1 MNYLFRSLIFI
12 CSLLSC
18 VVSSASAAVTEQAG
32 GHEYL
37 LNKAEYFL
45 LKDPK
50 RTLTIL
56 AELDSASKLER
67 TIALK
72 KLLLQ
77 AKALLTQRQ
86 NVAAQLAISQLYDYA
101 QSSEFR
107 KTLFDNLY
115 ISATWLR
122 RAHHH
127 QAATDAYRCAL
138 KKAQTQRQAIRAL
151 NGLANVLR
159 EQGDFATAA
168 AVYQQAI
175 SQAQKVSDKLAIASL
190 QNNLGTAY
198 LDGGEFSLAKTAFAA
213 AFEQFQMMEHQAAR
227 LNAGLNLLFAALM
240 SQDLMLYQRLITRVE
255 KLTVEYNNL
264 SRLAYLDWIKL
275 AYRFQQT
282 EPLSDKQK
290 HYLSEQFSAIDD
302 VGLQR
307 VIKQYL
313 AAPMAVTVA
322 IKTTTN
328 SEPLTEHGSWVATL
342 TQCNW

>member
-1 MNYLFRSLIFI
+1 MSYLFRSLIFI
-12 CSLLSC
+12 CSLLGC
-18 VVSSASAAVTEQAG
+18 VVSSASAAVTEEAG

-37 LNKAEYFL
+37 LSKAEYFL
-45 LKDPK
+45 LKDPN

-56 AELDSASKLER
+56 AELESASKLER
-67 TIALK
+67 SIELK

-86 NVAAQLAISQLYDYA
+86 NMAAQLPISQMYKYVD
-101 QSSEFR
+101 SSDFTEH
-107 KTLFDNLY
+107 LFDNLY
-115 ISATWLR
+115 VSAIWLR
-122 RAHHH
+122 RANHH

-151 NGLANVLR
+151 NGLANILR

-168 AVYQQAI
+168 VMYQRAI
-175 SQAQKVSDKLAIASL
+175 SKARKAEDKLAIASL
-190 QNNLGTAY
+190 QNNLGTVY
-198 LDGGEFSLAKTAFAA
+198 LDDAKFSFAKTAFAA
-213 AFEQFQMMEHQAAR
+213 AFKQFQMMDHQAAR

-240 SQDLMLYQRLITRVE
+240 SEDLILYQRLITRVE
-255 KLTVEYNNL
+255 KLTQEYNNL

-290 HYLSEQFSAIDD
+290 HYLSEQFSVIDD